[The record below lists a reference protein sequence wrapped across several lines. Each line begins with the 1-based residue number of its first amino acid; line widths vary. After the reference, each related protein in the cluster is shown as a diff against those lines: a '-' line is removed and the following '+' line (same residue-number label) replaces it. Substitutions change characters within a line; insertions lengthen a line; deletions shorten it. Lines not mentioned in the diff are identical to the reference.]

1 MGGLAPFPTSTMSTS
16 AFGYTPSSTPLL
28 RTKRNFKS
36 LKLPDDPIIPPPLAI
51 DPVATRPAPPPG
63 AKKRPPPLGGA
74 AATNDFILDPEV
86 PAESPATGR
95 RSAMHATISRTLA
108 KFDFKQLDLKND
120 DLRKLAD
127 IGHGNGGSVVKVEHI
142 PTGTLMAKKVGRFLH
157 YGIHLLTMS
166 NLA

>member
-1 MGGLAPFPTSTMSTS
+1 MS
-16 AFGYTPSSTPLL
+16 GYTPSSTPL

-36 LKLPDDPIIPPPLAI
+36 LKLPDDPIVPPPLSI
-51 DPVATRPAPPPG
+51 DPVATRPAPAPG
-63 AKKRPPPLGGA
+63 AKKRPPPLGGE
-74 AATNDFILDPEV
+74 AATNGFVLDPAI

-127 IGHGNGGSVVKVEHI
+127 LGQGNGGSVVKVEHV

-157 YGIHLLTMS
+157 YRYLLTML
-166 NLA
+166 NDIDRHD

>member
-1 MGGLAPFPTSTMSTS
+1 VGTGNQLSGPFFTSTMSTS
-16 AFGYTPSSTPLL
+16 AVYTPSSTPL

-36 LKLPDDPIIPPPLAI
+36 LKLPDDPIVPPPLSI
-51 DPVATRPAPPPG
+51 DPVASRPAPAPG
-63 AKKRPPPLGGA
+63 PKKRPPPLGGE
-74 AATNDFILDPEV
+74 AATNSFILDPAI

-127 IGHGNGGSVVKVEHI
+127 LGQGNGGSVVKVEHV
-142 PTGTLMAKKVGRFLH
+142 PTGTLMAKKVGRFLR
-157 YGIHLLTMS
+157 YRYTC
-166 NLA
+166 